1 MTLTVS
7 SKEKGD
13 MKDKLSAATVT
24 LSIIIITKDT
34 KELLRQLLRSI
45 EQDEFLKAFLQET
58 IIIDNAS
65 ADGTDDMVGSEFP
78 WTVYVRNDRNMGF
91 AASENQGIGRSTG
104 KYALLLNSDTILIEG
119 EISKMVDFMED
130 NPDVGICGPQLVYPD
145 MRPQRSS
152 ASIPSLLTELFP
164 FHTAVSSL
172 FALWATPPASGRPL
186 RASCCGYGIP
196 CTLEGR
202 GNAEDG
208 ISAASPCADNKH
220 EDHVGVSEAFQ
231 LSALRSQISALN
243 SQPSARDVP
252 SIIGAAM
259 MIRKALFND
268 LSGFDERFFFFLEET
283 DLCLRA
289 RRPSAI
295 SRQPSADSYQ
305 QIAISGRQPASIIDN
320 RASSIEDRTSDI
332 DHQMSGD
339 LSNVEHRTLNVEP
352 VFSPSRVVLLS
363 DARVIHLQGKTVG
376 KNWLKGR
383 IEYNISLY
391 KFIKKHHSTLYYR
404 AFQAARFLKSTIM
417 ILVLSL
423 LPFLLIGKGIRRRY
437 VYYWKVLLWHLAACP
452 PTAGLRS

>member
-13 MKDKLSAATVT
+13 MKDKLSASTVT
-24 LSIIIITKDT
+24 LSIIIIAKDT

-45 EQDEFLKAFLQET
+45 EQDAFLRAFLLET

-65 ADGTDDMVGSEFP
+65 ADGTGEMAGSEFP

-91 AASENQGIGRSTG
+91 AASANRGIGRSAG
-104 KYALLLNSDTILIEG
+104 KYVLLLNSDTILIEG
-119 EISKMVDFMED
+119 EIVKMIAFMED

-208 ISAASPCADNKH
+208 VSAASPCADNKH
-220 EDHVGVSEAFQ
+220 EDHVGVSEALQ
-231 LSALRSQISALN
+231 LSALRSQISTLN

-259 MIRKALFND
+259 MIRRALFND
-268 LSGFDERFFFFLEET
+268 ISGFDEQFFFFLEET

-289 RRPSAI
+289 RQSSAI
-295 SRQPSADSYQ
+295 SRQPSAITDQPPTSNLQ
-305 QIAISGRQPASIIDN
+305 PLTSGCQPSAITDQPPT
-320 RASSIEDRTSDI
+320 SSSSPHDA
-332 DHQMSGD
+332 GG
-339 LSNVEHRTLNVEP
+339 LFNVEHRTLNVEP
-352 VFSPSRVVLLS
+352 VFPPSRVVLLP